1 MTMRGSNL
9 IIAALALAS
18 AGCSSLD
25 FGSRSADAR
34 DAAGVGEYFAVR
46 LEAGREHLKQGNL
59 TKAIE
64 AFRQASYNP
73 ATAPEALNGMGVAYS
88 MMGRNDVARGLFE
101 RAIEKDPVDQRYWR
115 NLARVDDQI
124 MLAKALPASGTLAAE
139 AAPATAPAP
148 APAVAVAAAPAQ
160 AAPVRRVQAASLRTV
175 RARET
180 FVTTAAASGNAVAKP
195 PVTVTRRVA
204 TLPPGITLEGRPRT
218 ARQPVRIEVSSA
230 NRPAVALRPSAVKKP
245 YPIRIALDTQ

>member
-1 MTMRGSNL
+1 MRGSHL
-9 IIAALALAS
+9 VIAVLALAS
-18 AGCSSLD
+18 AGCASLD
-25 FGSRSADAR
+25 FGSRSAGAR

-124 MLAKALPASGTLAAE
+124 MLAKALPASGTVTAE
-139 AAPATAPAP
+139 AAPALAQ
-148 APAVAVAAAPAQ
+148 AAAPAQ
-160 AAPVRRVQAASLRTV
+160 PAAASRVQAASLRTT

-180 FVTTAAASGNAVAKP
+180 FITTAAANGNAVATT

-204 TLPPGITLEGRPRT
+204 TLPPGITIEGRPRSNVN
-218 ARQPVRIEVSSA
+218 PVRIEVSSA
-230 NRPAVALRPSAVKKP
+230 NKPAVALRPSVTKKA
-245 YPIRIALDTQ
+245 YPIRIALDTK

>member
-1 MTMRGSNL
+1 L
-9 IIAALALAS
+9 VIAVLALAS
-18 AGCSSLD
+18 AGCASLD
-25 FGSRSADAR
+25 FSPRNADAR
-34 DAAGVGEYFAVR
+34 EAAGVGEYFAVR
-46 LEAGREHLKQGNL
+46 LEAGREHLQQGNL

-124 MLAKALPASGTLAAE
+124 MLAKALPASGTVTAE
-139 AAPATAPAP
+139 AAPAL
-148 APAVAVAAAPAQ
+148 AQ
-160 AAPVRRVQAASLRTV
+160 AAAASRVQAASLRTT

-180 FVTTAAASGNAVAKP
+180 FITTAAANGNAVATT

-204 TLPPGITLEGRPRT
+204 TLPPGITIEGRPRSNVN
-218 ARQPVRIEVSSA
+218 PVRIEVSSA
-230 NRPAVALRPSAVKKP
+230 KKPAVALRPSVTKKA
-245 YPIRIALDTQ
+245 YPIRIALDTK